1 MCGINE
7 GINNPSTVTPLKRKE
22 IRKRLMTAK
31 ELINKLSEVTPD
43 TEIIGGMWNG
53 RVDTYTVMDEL
64 HVISFDDIIPDL
76 YGTPG
81 AFDDKMLKIRSK
93 DVVYVG
99 SLFEGL
105 DKRVIA
111 DRRVTWRMQH
121 ILRMHRSRE
130 WKKEQIYK
138 LLQEFDNNTWSQE
151 LCK

>member
-1 MCGINE
+1 
-7 GINNPSTVTPLKRKE
+7 
-22 IRKRLMTAK
+22 MTAK
-31 ELINKLSEVTPD
+31 ELIEKLSEVAPD

-53 RVDTYTVMDEL
+53 RVDTYTVIDEL
-64 HVISFDDIIPDL
+64 HVILFDDIIPDF

-81 AFDDKMLKIRSK
+81 AFDDKLLGILSK

-111 DRRVTWRMQH
+111 DRRLSWRMQR

-130 WKKEQIYK
+130 WKRSRFSGY
-138 LLQEFDNNTWSQE
+138 
-151 LCK
+151 